1 MLRWYLIHTKPS
13 RETLA
18 QSNLERQDF
27 VVSLP
32 RVVQPVRR
40 RGRWTDQVAALFPRY
55 LFLRLDEGRQSL
67 APVRSTLGV
76 ASIVRFGYDYAIVP
90 DRVIRDLRARE
101 DPDSG
106 LYRLNHRPVFAP
118 GAEVRVA
125 AGPFSGLEG
134 IFQRRAGAERVVVLL
149 ELLGQAASVRVSA
162 DFVLP
167 SKAAW
172 QGLSY
177 VCE

>member
-1 MLRWYLIHTKPS
+1 MRWYLIHTK
-13 RETLA
+13 RCGETLA
-18 QSNLERQDF
+18 QSNLERQRY
-27 VVSLP
+27 VVYSP

-40 RGRWTDQVAALFPRY
+40 RGRWKDQVVALFPRY

-76 ASIVRFGYDYAIVP
+76 ASIVRFGSDYAIVP
-90 DRVIRDLRARE
+90 DRVIRDLQARE
-101 DPDSG
+101 DPESG
-106 LYRLNHRPVFAP
+106 LYRLSHWPLFSP
-118 GAEVRVA
+118 GAAVTVA
-125 AGPFSGLEG
+125 AGPFSGLQG

-149 ELLGQAASVRVSA
+149 DLLGQAASVRVSA
-162 DFVLP
+162 DLVLP
-167 SKAAW
+167 SNAAW